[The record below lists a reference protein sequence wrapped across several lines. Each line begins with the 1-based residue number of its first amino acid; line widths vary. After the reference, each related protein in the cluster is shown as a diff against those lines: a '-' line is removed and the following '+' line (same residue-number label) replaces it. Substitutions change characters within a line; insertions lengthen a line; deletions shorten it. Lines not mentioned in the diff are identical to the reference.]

1 MAAFLARIRRY
12 WLLTL
17 ASVPV
22 LKARLTQSTKKPQAL
37 NPRLIES
44 PRLAIEPGGG
54 PAAATAAVVGRRAA
68 PIPRIRARTPGRT
81 SLMVDLVSHGCA
93 GGYWKVASRNRR
105 HNHLYAYLN

>member
-37 NPRLIES
+37 NPRLMES

-54 PAAATAAVVGRRAA
+54 PAAATAAVEGRRAA
-68 PIPRIRARTPGRT
+68 PSPRIRATAPGRT
-81 SLMVDLVSHGCA
+81 SLMGDLVSRGSA
-93 GGYWKVASRNRR
+93 RGYWTVASRNLR
-105 HNHLYAYLN
+105 HNHSCTYLN